1 MKIKWKIAIV
11 SSLVILVMAAVT
23 VMVSGIQVKKVIY
36 NKTAEELQNYSDLGM
51 ASFEGAYIGDW
62 HVEGDQLFKGEV
74 LINDNYQVV
83 DDLGNGT
90 DILATVFL
98 GDTRISTNVKD
109 DSGKRAIGTK
119 ASEEVVNAVIKGG
132 KEYHGTAVVAGK
144 SAQTLYKPIKDASG
158 KVIGM
163 WFVGI
168 YNEAVNKDIFNVF
181 RALVILAVILLVI
194 GAIVTNKL
202 GDAISKAVNQ
212 VENNISRMEE
222 GDFTFRFDDK
232 LLYRKDEIGKIA
244 RSAKNMKEKLSDV
257 LHNIQSESK
266 TVKGVS
272 NLTRN
277 SMEEVH
283 GSIEEISATTEQLS
297 AGMEETSASTA
308 QMNENTVSIEDEV
321 SSMREKTKSGEE
333 LAAEIKRRAD
343 ELKSDTTAS
352 KNRASDI
359 YEKVNRQLRV
369 SIEKTAAIEEVKE
382 LSNTILSISGQT
394 NLLALNAAIEAARA
408 GEAGKGFAVV
418 ADEIRKLAES
428 TKEAV
433 SRINEITMNVSDAVD
448 GVVKDS
454 RELLSFVDGQ
464 VLNDYQNMVDTSARY
479 NTDAEQ
485 INQMINEINEVAENL
500 YETIG
505 LMRKTLEEI
514 TSATDEGAMGATD
527 IAQKIVDIT
536 GKAED
541 VLARAATNKAS
552 AEKLDKMVSFFKI

>member
-1 MKIKWKIAIV
+1 MKIKWKITLV
-11 SSLVILVMAAVT
+11 SSAVILVLAVAT
-23 VMVSGIQVKKVIY
+23 VICAKIQVKDLVY
-36 NKTAEELQNYSDLGM
+36 NKTFEELGNYSSMGM
-51 ASFEGAYIGDW
+51 DVVNDVYPGDW
-62 HVEGDQLFKGEV
+62 HVEDGELYKGDIAIK
-74 LINDNYQVV
+74 DNFDAV
-83 DDLGNGT
+83 DEFTEGT
-90 DILATVFL
+90 NVLATIFN
-98 GDTRISTNVKD
+98 GDTRVSTNLKD
-109 DSGKRAIGTK
+109 ASGSRVVGTQ
-119 ASEEVVNAVIKGG
+119 ASEEVVKTVIKQG
-132 KEYHGTAVVAGK
+132 KNFAGAAQVLGK
-144 SAQTLYKPIKDASG
+144 SAQTFYIPLKDASG
-158 KVIGM
+158 ATVGM
-163 WFVGI
+163 WFVGL
-168 YNEAVNKDIFNVF
+168 YTSDVDEEVNGVVKVMI
-181 RALVILAVILLVI
+181 ILAAVLLVL
-194 GAIVTNKL
+194 GIVISISL
-202 GDAISKAVNQ
+202 GNAISKAVNH
-212 VENNISRMEE
+212 VENNIEKMEE
-222 GDFTFRFDDK
+222 GDFTFRFDDG
-232 LLYRKDEIGKIA
+232 LLARKDEIGHIA
-244 RSAKNMKEKLSDV
+244 VSAKNMKEKLSDI
-257 LHNIQSESK
+257 LHNIKSESK

-297 AGMEETSASTA
+297 AGMQETSASTA
-308 QMNENTVSIEDEV
+308 QMNENTVSIEEEV
-321 SSMREKTKSGEE
+321 ANMREKTKNGEQ
-333 LAAEIKRRAD
+333 LASEIKRRAD
-343 ELKSDTTAS
+343 DLKNDTTAS

-359 YEKVNRQLRV
+359 YEKVNHQLRV

-464 VLNDYQNMVDTSARY
+464 VLGDYQSMVDTSERY
-479 NTDAEQ
+479 NSDADE
-485 INQMINEINEVAENL
+485 INSMINEINEIAENL
-500 YETIG
+500 YDTIG

-541 VLARAATNKAS
+541 VLDRAATNKAS
-552 AEKLDKMVSFFKI
+552 AEKLDKMVDFFKI